1 MQTTDTILMVRPAN
15 FGYNAQTAT
24 NNSFQ
29 NSEGATN
36 YEAIKAQA
44 QAEFEGLASRL
55 REVGV
60 NVVIVEDTQTP
71 VKPDAVFPNNWVSFH
86 DDGQVFLYPMYAEN
100 RRLER
105 RRDVVESLNDRFEV
119 TNITDL
125 SLHEADSRFLE
136 GTGSMIID
144 RENQVIYACISPRT
158 EESLFYQ
165 YCDAVNYQPV
175 VFHSVDRSGGDI
187 YHTNVVM
194 ALGETFVVI
203 CMETVKDTAER
214 DLLYQCFED
223 TAKEV
228 VEISLEQLEHFAGNM
243 LQVRNTQGDTFLV
256 MSEQAFKSLTPAQI
270 SQIEEHTQIL
280 HAPLYTIETFGGGS
294 ARCML
299 AELFLP
305 KR

>member
-1 MQTTDTILMVRPAN
+1 MVRPAN

-36 YEAIKAQA
+36 YEVIKAQA
-44 QAEFEGLASRL
+44 QAEFEGLATLL
-55 REVGV
+55 REAGV
-60 NVVIVEDTQTP
+60 NVVIVEDSP
-71 VKPDAVFPNNWVSFH
+71 HPIKPDAVFPNNWVSFH
-86 DDGQVFLYPMYAEN
+86 ADGQVFLYPMYAEN

-105 RRDVVESLNDRFEV
+105 RHEVVESLNAKFEV
-119 TNITDL
+119 NNIIDL
-125 SLHEADSRFLE
+125 SLHEADNRFLE

-144 RENQVIYACISPRT
+144 REHQVIYACISPRT
-158 EESLFYQ
+158 NESLFYQ
-165 YCDAVNYQPV
+165 YCDAIDYQPV
-175 VFHSVDRSGGDI
+175 AFRSVDRSGSDI

-203 CMETVKDTAER
+203 CMETVKNEPER
-214 DLLYQCFED
+214 ELLYQCFED

-228 VEISLEQLEHFAGNM
+228 IEITLEQLEHFAGNM

-256 MSEQAFKSLTPAQI
+256 MSEQAFKSLNSTQIAQI
-270 SQIEEHTQIL
+270 TEHTTIL
-280 HAPLYTIETFGGGS
+280 QTPLYTIEMYGGGS